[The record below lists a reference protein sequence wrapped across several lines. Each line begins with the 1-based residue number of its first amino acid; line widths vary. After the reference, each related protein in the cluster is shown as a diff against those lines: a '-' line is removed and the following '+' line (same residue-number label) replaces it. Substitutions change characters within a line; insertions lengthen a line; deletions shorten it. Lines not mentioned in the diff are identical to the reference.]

1 MGSGV
6 TDWYHDI
13 VDSGRAA
20 AICALIGFVV
30 TFALVRFVTARIR
43 ARAESA
49 GTAADPQ
56 ADPQAAPGHD
66 HRRMLGDISIG
77 GVHVHHQ
84 VWGILLVLVAGL
96 FQFRFQPSSPG
107 VEILATMFGIGAAL
121 ALDEFALWFY
131 LDDVY
136 WSDEGRKSI
145 TAVLVGAAVG
155 GALLLSSSPFG
166 LDFDDP
172 DPELRQ
178 TFWSATVVVLVNMAC
193 AFVCV
198 LKGKLATGVIGVVIP
213 VVALVGAVR
222 LAKPTS
228 WWARRRYA
236 ARKLERA
243 RKRFGPRWEARHDRI
258 QDFLSG
264 ASRSGGLEPDPRPGG
279 SDVPTGTKPSPT
291 TGGSA
296 PGPGEGAPRP

>member
-1 MGSGV
+1 
-6 TDWYHDI
+6 
-13 VDSGRAA
+13 
-20 AICALIGFVV
+20 
-30 TFALVRFVTARIR
+30 
-43 ARAESA
+43 
-49 GTAADPQ
+49 
-56 ADPQAAPGHD
+56 
-66 HRRMLGDISIG
+66 MLGDISIG

-155 GALLLSSSPFG
+155 GALLLSSSPLG

-213 VVALVGAVR
+213 VVALVGALR

-228 WWARRRYA
+228 WWARKRYA
-236 ARKLERA
+236 ERKLERA
-243 RKRFGPRWEARHDRI
+243 RRRFGPRWEARQDRI
-258 QDFLSG
+258 KDFLSG
-264 ASRSGGLEPDPRPGG
+264 ASHSGGLEPDPQPPDSATTSG
-279 SDVPTGTKPSPT
+279 SATASGQGDPSP
-291 TGGSA
+291 
-296 PGPGEGAPRP
+296 